1 MSRKRDYL
9 KDLALAPS
17 PAKNLHS
24 LDRLQYA
31 QPSSVQLRDG
41 DVVVF
46 RRADSP
52 LWQFRY
58 RIRNGAWHRQSTK
71 KASLELAVTVACEA
85 YDLARFRQ
93 KLGLAHT
100 ARSFAQIAAVAL
112 EELRRLIDA
121 ARGKTAYD
129 SYVSCIERYFLPYFG
144 DRQFEQLT
152 HQDIADFE
160 LWRDRQMAK
169 KPRASTLMN
178 FASAWNRLRE
188 TAVRHGWIS
197 PNAKIPKLTTIGIKS
212 VSRPAFTR
220 AEIDLLLA
228 ALPKWVTQGRLPIEK
243 ITRPLVR
250 DYVEMLLYTGMRHG
264 TEALG
269 IRWQH
274 VSWHSDKGV
283 RYLRIWVDGK
293 TGGRWL
299 IAKHAAVAVL
309 ERLHARQSDIAAM
322 TFEQLLTSNCSQ
334 LVFRCADLHQPARVD
349 GMFKRLLKDTGL
361 LLTDNGQVRT
371 LYSLRHTYAT
381 LELLENGT
389 DIHTLARQ
397 MGNSVLMIER
407 HYSKLTATM
416 AARQLA

>member
-1 MSRKRDYL
+1 MSRRRANPENL
-9 KDLALAPS
+9 VLVPS
-17 PAKNLHS
+17 PPKNLHY
-24 LDRLQYA
+24 LNRLQYA
-31 QPSSVQLRDG
+31 QPTSVQLRDG

-58 RIRNGAWHRQSTK
+58 RIKNGDWHRQSTK
-71 KASLELAVTVACEA
+71 KASLELAVEVACEA
-85 YDLARFRQ
+85 YDLARFRLR
-93 KLGLAHT
+93 LGLAHN

-112 EELRRLIDA
+112 EELRRQIDA
-121 ARGKTAYD
+121 TRGKTAYD

-152 HQDIADFE
+152 HQDIQDFE

-169 KPRASTLMN
+169 RPRASTLMN

-188 TAVRHGWIS
+188 TGVRHGWIS
-197 PNAKIPKLTTIGIKS
+197 PNAKIPKLTTIGMKS

-220 AEIDLLLA
+220 AEIDQLLA
-228 ALPKWVTQGRLPIEK
+228 AMPDWTGQGRLAVEK

-274 VSWHSDKGV
+274 VSWHMDKGV

-299 IAKHAAVAVL
+299 IAKHAAMDAL
-309 ERLHARQSDIAAM
+309 RRLHARQSDIAGIS
-322 TFEQLLTSNCSQ
+322 FDQLLTSNCSQ
-334 LVFRCADLHQPARVD
+334 LIFRCADLHQPARVD

-361 LLTDNGQVRT
+361 LRTGNGQVRT

-416 AARQLA
+416 AAEQLA

>member
-1 MSRKRDYL
+1 MSRKRDL
-9 KDLALAPS
+9 LQTLALVTS
-17 PAKNLHS
+17 PTYERPTLRS
-24 LDRLQYA
+24 LQYA
-31 QPSSVQLRDG
+31 QSSSVQLRDG

-58 RIRNGAWHRQSTK
+58 RIRNGDWHRQSTK
-71 KASLELAVTVACEA
+71 KASLEQAVEVACEA

-112 EELRRLIDA
+112 EELRRQIDA

-152 HQDIADFE
+152 HQDIVDFE

-188 TAVRHGWIS
+188 TGVRHGWIS
-197 PNAKIPKLTTIGIKS
+197 PNAKIPKLTTVGMKS
-212 VSRPAFTR
+212 VARPAFTR
-220 AEIDLLLA
+220 AEIDQL
-228 ALPKWVTQGRLPIEK
+228 VTAMPDWTGLGRLPIEK

-269 IRWQH
+269 CWRRSNIDHLGQF
-274 VSWHSDKGV
+274 SIGV
-283 RYLRIWVDGK
+283 NTFKFSK
-293 TGGRWL
+293 T
-299 IAKHAAVAVL
+299 
-309 ERLHARQSDIAAM
+309 ERGCVI
-322 TFEQLLTSNCSQ
+322 NC
-334 LVFRCADLHQPARVD
+334 
-349 GMFKRLLKDTGL
+349 
-361 LLTDNGQVRT
+361 
-371 LYSLRHTYAT
+371 
-381 LELLENGT
+381 
-389 DIHTLARQ
+389 
-397 MGNSVLMIER
+397 
-407 HYSKLTATM
+407 
-416 AARQLA
+416 

>member
-1 MSRKRDYL
+1 MPRKRANINPARYPQH
-9 KDLALAPS
+9 PS
-17 PAKNLHS
+17 DHS
-24 LDRLQYA
+24 FLTQLQYA
-31 QPSSVQLRDG
+31 QPTSVQLRDG
-41 DVVVF
+41 ELVVF
-46 RRADSP
+46 RRPDSP

-58 RIRNGAWHRQSTK
+58 RVQSGQWHRQSTK
-71 KASLELAVTVACEA
+71 RASLERAIQVACEA
-85 YDLARFRQ
+85 FDLARFRQ
-93 KLGLAHT
+93 RLGLAHT
-100 ARSFAQIAAVAL
+100 AHSFAQIAAVAL
-112 EELRRLIDA
+112 EELRRQIDA

-144 DRQFEQLT
+144 DRQFEEIT
-152 HQDIADFE
+152 HQDVVEFE

-188 TAVRHGWIS
+188 TGIRHGWLS
-197 PNAKIPKLTTIGIKS
+197 ANAQIPRLTTMGVKS
-212 VSRPAFTR
+212 QPRPAFTR
-220 AEIDLLLA
+220 AEIDQLLA
-228 ALPKWVTQGRLPIEK
+228 AMPEWSTQGKLPIER

-274 VSWHSDKGV
+274 VSWHTDKGV
-283 RYLRIWVDGK
+283 KYLRIWVDGK

-299 IAKHAAVAVL
+299 IAKHAAVDVL
-309 ERLHARQSDIAAM
+309 RRLHQRQSDVANM
-322 TFEQLLTSNCSQ
+322 EFEQLLTSNAHQ
-334 LVFRCADLHQPARVD
+334 LVFRTSQLHQPARLD
-349 GMFKRLLKDTGL
+349 GAFKRLLKDTGL
-361 LLTDNGQVRT
+361 LRDGAGQVRT

-381 LELLENGT
+381 LELIENST

-416 AARQLA
+416 AAGRLA

>member
-1 MSRKRDYL
+1 MSRRREDSHNL
-9 KDLALAPS
+9 VLALS
-17 PAKNLHS
+17 PLKNLRY

-46 RRADSP
+46 RRVDSP

-58 RIRNGAWHRQSTK
+58 RIRNGTWHRQSTK
-71 KASLELAVTVACEA
+71 RASLELAVAVACEA

-93 KLGLAHT
+93 RLGLAHT

-112 EELRRLIDA
+112 EELKRQIDA
-121 ARGKTAYD
+121 VRGKTAAD

-144 DRQFEQLT
+144 DQHFEDIT
-152 HQDIADFE
+152 HQDIQAFE

-169 KPRASTLMN
+169 RPRASTLMN

-188 TAVRHGWIS
+188 TGVRHGWIS
-197 PNAKIPKLTTIGIKS
+197 PNAKIPRLTTIGIKS

-220 AEIDLLLA
+220 TEIDQLVA
-228 ALPKWVTQGRLPIEK
+228 AMPEWTAQGRLAIER

-264 TEALG
+264 TEALA

-274 VSWHSDKGV
+274 VSWHTDKGV

-299 IAKHAAVAVL
+299 IAKHAAVTVL

-361 LLTDNGQVRT
+361 LLTGNGQVRT

-416 AARQLA
+416 AAEQLA

>member
-1 MSRKRDYL
+1 MTRKRDHTRYL
-9 KDLALAPS
+9 ASAPS
-17 PAKNLHS
+17 HS
-24 LDRLQYA
+24 YDTPFN
-31 QPSSVQLRDG
+31 PSPYTEHANIVLRGG

-46 RRADSP
+46 RRHDSP

-58 RIRNGAWHRQSTK
+58 RIANGQWHRQSTK
-71 KASLELAVTVACEA
+71 RAALETAAAVACEA
-85 YDLARFRQ
+85 YDLARFRIR
-93 KLGLAHT
+93 LGLAHN
-100 ARSFAQIAAVAL
+100 ARSFAQIAAVTL

-121 ARGKTAYD
+121 AKGKTAYD

-169 KPRASTLMN
+169 TPRASTLMN

-188 TAVRHGWIS
+188 TGIQHGWLS

-220 AEIDLLLA
+220 AEIDLLLT
-228 ALPKWVTQGRLPIEK
+228 ALPEWTTHGRLPIEK

-274 VSWHSDKGV
+274 VSWHTDKGV

-299 IAKHAAVAVL
+299 IAKHAAVDAL
-309 ERLHARQSDIAAM
+309 KRLHERQSDIAHLS
-322 TFEQLLTSNCSQ
+322 FDELLASNRSQ

-361 LLTDNGQVRT
+361 IRNDAGQVRT

-389 DIHTLARQ
+389 DIHTLSRQ

-416 AARQLA
+416 AAEQLA

>member
-1 MSRKRDYL
+1 MSCKRDSL
-9 KDLALAPS
+9 KDLALLPAPTYER
-17 PAKNLHS
+17 PNLRS
-24 LDRLQYA
+24 LQYA
-31 QPSSVQLRDG
+31 QPTSVQLRDG

-46 RRADSP
+46 RRHDSP

-58 RIRNGAWHRQSTK
+58 RIKNGTWHRQSTK
-71 KASLELAVTVACEA
+71 KASLELAVEVACEA

-93 KLGLAHT
+93 RLGLAHN

-112 EELRRLIDA
+112 EELRRQIDA
-121 ARGKTAYD
+121 TRGKTAYD

-152 HQDIADFE
+152 HQDIQDFE

-169 KPRASTLMN
+169 RPRASTLMN

-188 TAVRHGWIS
+188 TGVRNGWIS
-197 PNAKIPKLTTIGIKS
+197 PNAKIPKLTTVGIKS
-212 VSRPAFTR
+212 VARPAFNR
-220 AEIDLLLA
+220 AEIDQILA
-228 ALPKWVTQGRLPIEK
+228 LMPAWANQGRLAIER

-274 VSWHSDKGV
+274 VGWHMDKGV

-309 ERLHARQSDIAAM
+309 ERLHARQSDIAGIS
-322 TFEQLLTSNCSQ
+322 FEQLLTSNASQ
-334 LVFRCADLHQPARVD
+334 LVFRTSDLHQPARLD
-349 GMFKRLLKDTGL
+349 GAFKRLLKDVSL
-361 LLTDNGQVRT
+361 LRDTSGQVRT

-381 LELLENGT
+381 LELLENST

-416 AARQLA
+416 AAEQLA

>member
-1 MSRKRDYL
+1 MPTKRGSL
-9 KDLALAPS
+9 KALALAPL
-17 PAKNLHS
+17 PTYERPHL
-24 LDRLQYA
+24 RTLQYA
-31 QPSSVQLRDG
+31 QPTSVQLRDG

-58 RIRNGAWHRQSTK
+58 RIKNGDWHRQSTK
-71 KASLELAVTVACEA
+71 KASLELAVEVACEA

-93 KLGLAHT
+93 KLGLAHN

-112 EELRRLIDA
+112 EELRRQIDA

-152 HQDIADFE
+152 HQDIQDFE

-178 FASAWNRLRE
+178 FASAWNRLRD
-188 TAVRHGWIS
+188 TGVRHGWIS

-212 VSRPAFTR
+212 VARPAFNR
-220 AEIDLLLA
+220 AEIDQLLA
-228 ALPKWVTQGRLPIEK
+228 AMPAWANQGRLAIEK

-274 VSWHSDKGV
+274 INWHSDKGV

-299 IAKHAAVAVL
+299 IAKHAAVTVL
-309 ERLHARQSDIAAM
+309 ERLHARQSDIAGIS
-322 TFEQLLTSNCSQ
+322 FEQLLTSNCSQ

-361 LLTDNGQVRT
+361 LQDGNGQVRT

-416 AARQLA
+416 AAEQLA

>member
-17 PAKNLHS
+17 PAKNLHY

-46 RRADSP
+46 RRVDSP

-58 RIRNGAWHRQSTK
+58 RIKNGTWHRQSTK

-121 ARGKTAYD
+121 ARGKTAYN

-144 DRQFEQLT
+144 DTQFEQLT

-169 KPRASTLMN
+169 RPRASTLMN

-188 TAVRHGWIS
+188 TGVRHGWIS
-197 PNAKIPKLTTIGIKS
+197 PNAKIPRLTTIGIKS
-212 VSRPAFTR
+212 VARPAFTR
-220 AEIDLLLA
+220 AEIDQLQA
-228 ALPKWVTQGRLPIEK
+228 AMPAWTDQGRLAIER

-274 VSWHSDKGV
+274 VSWHTDKGV

-309 ERLHARQSDIAAM
+309 ERLHARQSDVAGM
-322 TFEQLLTSNCSQ
+322 SFEQLLTSNCSQ
-334 LVFRCADLHQPARVD
+334 QVFRCADLHQPARVD